1 MTERVFFDTNVLV
14 YFFSE
19 AGLHTEIAESLLVEG
34 GVVSVQVLNEL
45 VSVARGKL
53 GMSWNEVRS
62 ARDKTL
68 VFCPSPVSL
77 TEELHRT
84 AVELSARYG
93 YRIYDSLVLAAAMQA
108 GCTTVYSEDMQH
120 GQLIDGVRIENPFL
134 AP

>member
-1 MTERVFFDTNVLV
+1 
-14 YFFSE
+14 
-19 AGLHTEIAESLLVEG
+19 VEG

-53 GMSWNEVRS
+53 GMSWNEVRA
-62 ARDKTL
+62 ARDKIL

-77 TEELHRT
+77 TEELHRS

-93 YRIYDSLVLAAAMQA
+93 YRIYDSLVLTAAMQA

-120 GQLIDGVRIENPFL
+120 GQVVDGVRIVNPFL

>member
-1 MTERVFFDTNVLV
+1 MTARVFFDTNVLV

-19 AGLHTEIAESLLVEG
+19 AGLHTETAESLLVEG

-53 GMSWNEVRS
+53 GMSWNEVRA
-62 ARDKTL
+62 ARDKIL

-77 TEELHRT
+77 TEELHRS

-93 YRIYDSLVLAAAMQA
+93 YRIYDSLVLTAAMQA

-120 GQLIDGVRIENPFL
+120 GQVVDGVRIVNPFL